1 MLISQEEYIKRV
13 FKNESIDFKNPLC
26 NNCNEC
32 CTITAM
38 ITPDEYKKLNK
49 FLKTKGKS
57 IYKDAVS
64 RHIKLAKKYNCRN
77 FKCPFS
83 TLNKKCAIYS
93 MRPAVCRNYH
103 CTPSLNKLEPYDE
116 FEEHLTINDLF
127 KGENL
132 TGLHGRND

>member
-1 MLISQEEYIKRV
+1 MLTSQEEYIKRV

-64 RHIKLAKKYNCRN
+64 RHIKLAKKYNCSSTTIGNICRGQSYKKEELKYPLRKRN
-77 FKCPFS
+77 AV
-83 TLNKKCAIYS
+83 LN
-93 MRPAVCRNYH
+93 
-103 CTPSLNKLEPYDE
+103 NKLKES
-116 FEEHLTINDLF
+116 
-127 KGENL
+127 K
-132 TGLHGRND
+132 